1 MSSPT
6 NTYKQ
11 FKFFRVTFPS
21 EYVAHVEINRAD
33 KINAFNDAMFDEIH
47 QVFNMLSHDPNV
59 RVVMHSGAGPRGFCA
74 GLDVEESSSVG
85 PVGAPDADK
94 DFPRK
99 AWAVRRLGLRYQESV
114 TSLERC
120 EKPIICLM
128 HGITFGAG
136 INFATA
142 TDVRYSTKDLKFCL
156 QEINVG
162 LAPDVGAL
170 SRLPK
175 LGVSYSWAKDI
186 IFSGR
191 VVGGAEAKEQGLVS
205 KVFDTKE
212 EMISEGLKWAKEVAT
227 KSPIAVQSAKALWDF
242 SRDRPV
248 ADGLLYTAAWNG
260 TMVLSDDTTAGIT
273 SALKRTKPKFAKL

>member
-1 MSSPT
+1 
-6 NTYKQ
+6 
-11 FKFFRVTFPS
+11 
-21 EYVAHVEINRAD
+21 
-33 KINAFNDAMFDEIH
+33 MF
-47 QVFNMLSHDPNV
+47 
-59 RVVMHSGAGPRGFCA
+59 SGAGPRGFCA
-74 GLDVEESSSVG
+74 GLDVDESSSAG
-85 PVGAPDADK
+85 PVGAPSADK

-99 AWAVRRLGLRYQESV
+99 AWAVRRHALRYQESV
-114 TSLERC
+114 TALEQC

-128 HGITFGAG
+128 HGVAFGAG

-142 TDVRYSTKDLKFCL
+142 ADVRYSTKDVQFCA

-186 IFSGR
+186 IFSGE
-191 VVGGAEAKEQGLVS
+191 VVGGVELKDQGLIN

-212 EMISEGLKWAKEVAT
+212 QMIAEGLKWAMQIAT

-260 TMVLSDDTTAGIT
+260 TMVLSEDTTKGIT
-273 SALKRTKPKFAKL
+273 SALKRKKPTYSKL